1 MAPRVSR
8 RAHESSGRDNGITGP
23 WAVWNAFSPRGFRA
37 PPLEGGHS
45 HRLGAFGP
53 LGDFEL
59 DALILLEAAEA
70 AFLDLRMVDEY
81 ILSPPSGA
89 MNPKPL
95 SLLNHF
101 TVPCVIRISLSFGAD
116 EISYIRVNRNTIQ
129 RKSSGG

>member
-23 WAVWNAFSPRGFRA
+23 WAMWNAFSPRGFRA

-81 ILSPPSGA
+81 ILFAAVGGDESEALVAVEPFHGSLCHTNFAFFRSG
-89 MNPKPL
+89 
-95 SLLNHF
+95 
-101 TVPCVIRISLSFGAD
+101 
-116 EISYIRVNRNTIQ
+116 
-129 RKSSGG
+129 